1 MASGSDERG
10 LELAESEPT
19 GESGAATVEVTSE
32 RFGTVEVPASHV
44 IRMISPIFGF
54 ALSRRYCLLP
64 APEGEESPFR
74 WLQSLDQPELA
85 FIVVNPFEFFPEYD
99 IELPTPDQRE
109 LEIET
114 PDECV
119 VLALVS
125 VPAGDPAA
133 ITANLVAPLVINAR
147 TSGARQVVLY
157 ESGYFTKHPLVPGAA
172 GGTGPPGP
180 TALDSE

>member
-10 LELAESEPT
+10 LGVTEDESTEEPVD
-19 GESGAATVEVTSE
+19 TVEVTAE
-32 RFGTVEVPASHV
+32 RFGTVQVPASHV

-54 ALSRRYCLLP
+54 ARSRRYCVMP
-64 APEGEESPFR
+64 AAEGEESPFR

-114 PDECV
+114 TEECV

-125 VPAGDPAA
+125 VPQDNPGGL
-133 ITANLVAPLVINAR
+133 TANLVAPLVINAR
-147 TSGARQVVLY
+147 TRAGRQVVLY
-157 ESGYFTKHPLVPGAA
+157 ESGYFTKHPLLPAA
-172 GGTGPPGP
+172 SGGNALPGP
-180 TALDSE
+180 TGLVSD